1 MQQVLDNESF
11 IGTILMDFS
20 KAYDCILHILLITK
34 LECYG
39 VDNVGLRLL
48 QDYLTRRK

>member
-11 IGTILMDFS
+11 IGTILMDLS

-39 VDNVGLRLL
+39 VDKVTILL
-48 QDYLTRRK
+48 VESDGSK